1 MKNSGF
7 LQNFLTHNLSFV
19 NKSHHIFTKS
29 EVKDSK
35 VFGEEQ
41 YQLTVIH
48 FQDKNV
54 NFSGFYNIQQM
65 MKSFPAIHV
74 TTKNPTASHIITHCE

>member
-1 MKNSGF
+1 MKVVQCDLLWLNEGQVKNSGF

-54 NFSGFYNIQQM
+54 NFGGFYNM
-65 MKSFPAIHV
+65 CHHTRF
-74 TTKNPTASHIITHCE
+74 